1 MLVGVRPV
9 VPPSPDDGGSFDL
22 ELYKYTIYT
31 DYLFILLL
39 LFSAWCDGRPA
50 SPDHM
55 IERREE

>member
-9 VPPSPDDGGSFDL
+9 VPPSPDDGGSL
-22 ELYKYTIYT
+22 TWSCT
-31 DYLFILLL
+31 NTPYLQISIIILLL

>member
-9 VPPSPDDGGSFDL
+9 VPPSPDDGGSL
-22 ELYKYTIYT
+22 TWSCKNTPY
-31 DYLFILLL
+31 YLFILLL